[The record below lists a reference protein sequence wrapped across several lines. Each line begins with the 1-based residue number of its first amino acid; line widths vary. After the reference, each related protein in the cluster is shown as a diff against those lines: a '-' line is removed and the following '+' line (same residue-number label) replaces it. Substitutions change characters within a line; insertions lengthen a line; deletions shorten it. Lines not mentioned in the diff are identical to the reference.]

1 MTKRLLLGYL
11 TITVLVLVL
20 LEVPLA
26 LFYSQR
32 ELDRLTTGVER
43 DATVIASIYEDDL
56 QIGRSLDP
64 GAATLYAS
72 RTGARVVVTDAR
84 GIALI
89 DTEQTVPRD
98 FSTRPEIATALTGRR
113 AAGTRSSTTLGSDF
127 VYVAIPVTSSGVVH
141 GAVRLTL
148 ATSHV
153 DSHIHRF
160 WLGLVLIAATV
171 LAVMTLVGLVI
182 AHGVTLPIRR
192 LQVQATRFA
201 RGDLTPDEQVT
212 AGPPE
217 LRELSDTMSTMAIR
231 LAALID
237 EQRAFVADASHQLR
251 TPLTALRLRLENLQA
266 RLPEADAAELD
277 NAIDETTRLAGLV
290 SDLLQLARADHGQ
303 PAAPTDIADIA
314 RQRVD
319 TWSALAESRGVTL
332 QLVADDAP
340 VVALAQPGS
349 VEQVLDNTLDNALT
363 VLPDGGVITVT
374 VIGGTSEHRLIISDN
389 GPGLPDADKERA
401 TRRFWRAADAAPGA
415 GTGLGLAIASALA
428 HASGGDLTLGD
439 APPHGLA
446 VTLTLPAS

>member
-56 QIGRSLDP
+56 QIGRALDP
-64 GAATLYAS
+64 SPAVLYTA

-84 GIALI
+84 GIALV

-113 AAGTRSSTTLGSDF
+113 AAGTRQSSTLGTDF

-160 WLGLVLIAATV
+160 WLGLALIAATV
-171 LAVMTLVGLVI
+171 LALMTLVGLVI

-192 LQVQATRFA
+192 LQTQATRFA

-217 LRELSDTMSTMAIR
+217 LRELSDTMSTMAVR

-277 NAIDETTRLAGLV
+277 HAIDETSRLAGLV

-303 PAAPTDIADIA
+303 PAVPTDIADIA

-319 TWSALAESRGVTL
+319 TWTALAELRGVEL
-332 QLVADDAP
+332 RLVGDDAS
-340 VVALAQPGS
+340 VMALAQPGA
-349 VEQVLDNTLDNALT
+349 VEQILDNTLDNALT
-363 VLPDGGVITVT
+363 VLPEGGAITVT
-374 VIGGTSEHRLIISDN
+374 LVAGTTEHSLTVSDN
-389 GPGLPDADKERA
+389 GPGLSDADKERA
-401 TRRFWRAADAAPGA
+401 TRRFWRAADATPGA

-428 HASGGDLTLGD
+428 LASGGGLTLAD
-439 APPHGLA
+439 AQPHGLA

>member
-11 TITVLVLVL
+11 TITMLVLVL

-43 DATVIASIYEDDL
+43 DATVIASIYEDVL
-56 QIGRSLDP
+56 QTRQTPDP
-64 GAATLYAS
+64 RPAALYTA

-89 DTEQTVPRD
+89 DTEQAVPRD
-98 FSTRPEIATALTGRR
+98 FSTRPEIAAALTGRR
-113 AAGTRSSTTLGSDF
+113 AAGTRSSATLGSDF

-141 GAVRLTL
+141 GTVRLTL

-160 WLGLVLIAATV
+160 WLGLALIAATV
-171 LAVMTLVGLVI
+171 LALMTLVGLVI

-192 LQVQATRFA
+192 LQTQAARFA
-201 RGDLTPDEQVT
+201 HGDLSPDEQVT
-212 AGPPE
+212 KGPAE
-217 LRELSDTMSTMAIR
+217 LRELSDTMSMMAVR

-266 RLPEADAAELD
+266 RLPDADAAELD
-277 NAIDETTRLAGLV
+277 HAIDETSRLAALV

-303 PAAPTDIADIA
+303 APVPTDLAEVA

-319 TWSALAESRGVTL
+319 TWSALAESRNVVLRLVGGDEPVT
-332 QLVADDAP
+332 VM
-340 VVALAQPGS
+340 AQAGAI
-349 VEQVLDNTLDNALT
+349 EQILDNTLDNALT
-363 VLPDGGVITVT
+363 VLADGGEVT
-374 VIGGTSEHRLIISDN
+374 VSVLSGATVHRLIVADN
-389 GPGLPDADKERA
+389 GPGLSDDDKERA
-401 TRRFWRAADAAPGA
+401 TRRFWRAADAVPGA

-428 HASGGDLTLGD
+428 QASGGGLTLAD
-439 APPHGLA
+439 AQPHGLA
-446 VTLTLPAS
+446 VTLTLPVS